1 MARFLARSHLRRRV
15 WEVLEHGR
23 AGDGVARAVHAG
35 ILTLIVVNITTVVLE
50 TVPHLAAAYGTWFVI
65 IEQVSVVLFAAEYVL
80 RLWVAPEHP
89 AFRHRPAG
97 QARWRYLRSP
107 AAIIDFIAVAPF
119 LLAFLV
125 PAEVRTLV
133 VIRLARFLKLARY
146 SPGLRS
152 LMDAL
157 IAERRALFGCV
168 VITLGFVLVFAS
180 LIHLVEHAAQ
190 PQKFGTLPDA
200 MWWAIVTL
208 ATVGYG
214 DVVPITPLGK
224 FVASGA
230 VLSSFILMA
239 LPVGIIA
246 TAFAQEIHRRDF
258 VVTWGM
264 VARVPLF
271 AELDAVE
278 IAAITRLLRAQSFE
292 PGAVVCRRGEPA
304 HSMYFITSGEVE
316 IELPYRHRRL
326 REGHFFGERAVLAG
340 TRRSADVTAI
350 TRTSLLVLDAE
361 DLHALLERNPHI
373 GKSVREI
380 AAARLDDQNKQRA
393 AAETAGAPIAPA
405 STEESGT

>member
-1 MARFLARSHLRRRV
+1 MTRSDLRRRV
-15 WEVLEHGR
+15 WEILEHGR
-23 AGDGVARAVHAG
+23 AGDRVARAVHAG
-35 ILTLIVVNITTVVLE
+35 ILTLIVVNITAVVLE
-50 TVPHLAAAYGTWFVI
+50 TVPRLAAAYEPWFSA
-65 IEQVSVVLFAAEYVL
+65 IELVSVVLFAAEYAL

-89 AFRHRPAG
+89 AFRHRPAAR
-97 QARWRYLRSP
+97 ARWRYLRSP

-119 LLAFLV
+119 VLAFLV
-125 PAEVRTLV
+125 PADVRALV
-133 VIRLARFLKLARY
+133 VIRLVRFLKLARY

-157 IAERRALFGCV
+157 VAERRALFGCL

-180 LIHLVEHAAQ
+180 LMHLVEQAAQ
-190 PQKFGTLPDA
+190 PDKFGTLPDA
-200 MWWAIVTL
+200 MWWAVVTL

-214 DVVPITPLGK
+214 DAVPITSLGK

-246 TAFAQEIHRRDF
+246 TAFAEEIHRRDF

-278 IAAITRLLRAQSFE
+278 IASITRLLRAQTFE
-292 PGAVVCRRGEPA
+292 PGAAVCRRGEPA
-304 HSMYFITSGEVE
+304 HSMYFITAGEVE

-380 AAARLDDQNKQRA
+380 AAARLADQNKQRA
-393 AAETAGAPIAPA
+393 AAEAAVTTSDPAVDGKPQGA
-405 STEESGT
+405 